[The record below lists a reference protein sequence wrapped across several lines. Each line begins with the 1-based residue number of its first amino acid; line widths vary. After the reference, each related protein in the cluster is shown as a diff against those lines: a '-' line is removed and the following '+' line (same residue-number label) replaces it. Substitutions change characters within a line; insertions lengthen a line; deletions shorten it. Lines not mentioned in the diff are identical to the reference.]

1 MIFLFLELT
10 LFLLPVFCYLL
21 NTNPVS
27 GKLYLWLLLCECVW
41 FWFLFFCFLF
51 NNVCSNSEL
60 LFAMLSFINF
70 GFFFFSF
77 FSTFFFFFYSFRC
90 VLSFIVPKGLH
101 LFIVPCL
108 WGFANEPLWQED
120 KQLQM
125 DIWMFRTLCSR
136 HTAGLAHE
144 KHVFS

>member
-21 NTNPVS
+21 NTNPFS
-27 GKLYLWLLLCECVW
+27 GKLYLWLLFCECVW
-41 FWFLFFCFLF
+41 FLFCFF
-51 NNVCSNSEL
+51 NDVCSNSEL

-77 FSTFFFFFYSFRC
+77 FSFFSFFFLNFRC

-108 WGFANEPLWQED
+108 
-120 KQLQM
+120 
-125 DIWMFRTLCSR
+125 
-136 HTAGLAHE
+136 
-144 KHVFS
+144 